1 MPNPN
6 HETISRVKSRLQE
19 LEQEKMALLAD
30 LRQLEEI
37 PPSEQIF
44 GTPLYNSIPNTS
56 EERISL
62 FCKLFANRN
71 DVFPKRWEN
80 KAKGLQGY
88 SPVCGNEWVRDICK
102 KPQVK
107 CSKCSHRVFTPFDE
121 QTARAHLEGQFTAG
135 TYAIGPNDNCIFL
148 AADFDGKTWSEDALS
163 YQVAGIA
170 MGIDIGLER
179 SRSGN
184 GAHAWVFFS
193 DPISAKIARQLG
205 TIILSNARAKRHN
218 ISLDSYDRFFP
229 SQDTLPNGGFG
240 NLIALPL
247 QRLPRKDGNSV
258 FIDASLIPFP
268 DQWAFLASIRRLSYA
283 EIATILDRHCPQK
296 DIPALSDTEEI
307 EIINAEAPLDSSFI
321 SLEGCHTDEI
331 KIILDSQ
338 VEIDISA
345 LPARLINALKRV
357 ATFANPKFFE
367 LQRLRF
373 STWKTPRYIFCGEL
387 DGSRLLLPRGTLDE
401 CVALCEKAGARIRI
415 EDRRVRHTP
424 VSLKF
429 QGELTVEQKKAL
441 NKLIQNEY
449 GVLVAPPG
457 AGKTVT
463 ACAVMAKLK
472 VPVLVL
478 VHRKQLQEQWKQMIT
493 TFLGISNKQIGN
505 PGVKRSGLI
514 DISTLQTLARSKNIP
529 DIDHHYGLI
538 IVDECH
544 HGSAVSFEGVLKL
557 FSTRVMLGLTA
568 TPFRKDGD
576 QAIFHM
582 QCGPIRHQMKGPE
595 DSTLTNKRVVVRESH
610 FRMPPESPP
619 QSPIHEVWNQLILDQ
634 NRLELIS
641 NDIIA
646 AIQSG
651 QFPLVLSERKD
662 HLERLYSFVQ
672 QKSADTAFKG
682 FLLFGDMGKKERKR
696 IMVGLAQCLEQ
707 KEKPCLFSTG
717 SLIGEGFDL
726 PELDTLILA
735 MPISFKG
742 RIIQYVGRINRVS
755 QGKSTATVYDY
766 VDINLGLTISM
777 FRKRL
782 PAYRKLGYTVEAQP
796 NTKVSELIKRTR
808 KINLE

>member
-1 MPNPN
+1 
-6 HETISRVKSRLQE
+6 
-19 LEQEKMALLAD
+19 
-30 LRQLEEI
+30 
-37 PPSEQIF
+37 
-44 GTPLYNSIPNTS
+44 
-56 EERISL
+56 
-62 FCKLFANRN
+62 
-71 DVFPKRWEN
+71 
-80 KAKGLQGY
+80 
-88 SPVCGNEWVRDICK
+88 
-102 KPQVK
+102 
-107 CSKCSHRVFTPFDE
+107 
-121 QTARAHLEGQFTAG
+121 
-135 TYAIGPNDNCIFL
+135 
-148 AADFDGKTWSEDALS
+148 
-163 YQVAGIA
+163 

-179 SRSGN
+179 SRSGD
-184 GAHAWVFFS
+184 GAHAWIFFS

-258 FIDASLIPFP
+258 FIDASLTPFP

-283 EIATILDRHCPQK
+283 EI
-296 DIPALSDTEEI
+296 
-307 EIINAEAPLDSSFI
+307 
-321 SLEGCHTDEI
+321 
-331 KIILDSQ
+331 
-338 VEIDISA
+338 
-345 LPARLINALKRV
+345 
-357 ATFANPKFFE
+357 
-367 LQRLRF
+367 
-373 STWKTPRYIFCGEL
+373 
-387 DGSRLLLPRGTLDE
+387 
-401 CVALCEKAGARIRI
+401 
-415 EDRRVRHTP
+415 
-424 VSLKF
+424 
-429 QGELTVEQKKAL
+429 
-441 NKLIQNEY
+441 
-449 GVLVAPPG
+449 
-457 AGKTVT
+457 
-463 ACAVMAKLK
+463 
-472 VPVLVL
+472 
-478 VHRKQLQEQWKQMIT
+478 T
-493 TFLGISNKQIGN
+493 TFLGISNKQIGI
-505 PGVKRSGLI
+505 PGVKRSGMI
-514 DISTLQTLARSKNIP
+514 DISTLQTLARSKNIL
-529 DIDHHYGLI
+529 DIDRHYGLI

-619 QSPIHEVWNQLILDQ
+619 QSPIHEVWNQLILDK

-651 QFPLVLSERKD
+651 QFPLILSERKD
-662 HLERLYSFVQ
+662 HLERLYSLVQ

-682 FLLFGDMGKKERKR
+682 FLLFGNMGKKERKR

-742 RIIQYVGRINRVS
+742 RIIQYVGRINRIS
-755 QGKSTATVYDY
+755 QGKSAATVYDY

-782 PAYRKLGYTVEAQP
+782 PAYKKLGYTVEAPP

-808 KINLE
+808 KMNINA